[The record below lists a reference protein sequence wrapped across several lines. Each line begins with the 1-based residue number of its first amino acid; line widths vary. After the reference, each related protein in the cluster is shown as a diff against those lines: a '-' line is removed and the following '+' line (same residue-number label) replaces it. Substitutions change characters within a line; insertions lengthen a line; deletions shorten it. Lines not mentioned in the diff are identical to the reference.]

1 MAIKK
6 LLVAASIVTVSLAA
20 FTVVVSKENTMDFV
34 AAASGDKEFYF
45 NQSVASQVQYGG
57 NETNV
62 VRNVTTGISTP
73 IATKLYREA
82 GTYGEDVSNDGCFFS
97 FEHCNRRTFTFEAG
111 LNNLTG
117 FEIQFKYSYDPIWDS
132 GERTYFKYNVT
143 MTFYHGGETVDTANY
158 SLSQTTR
165 DTVYTHTWTKGIEV
179 NNKIDYVKCSLN
191 NAGGSSRD
199 DGITLII
206 NYYKVVWNC

>member
-20 FTVVVSKENTMDFV
+20 FTAVISKENTTDFV

-45 NQSVASQVQYGG
+45 NESVASQVQYGG

-82 GTYGEDVSNDGCFFS
+82 GASGERTDHDGCFFS
-97 FEHCNRRTFTFEAG
+97 ATWCNDKTFTFEAG
-111 LNNLTG
+111 VNNLTG
-117 FEIQFKYSYDPIWDS
+117 FEIQFKFDYHSQWDS
-132 GERTYFKYNVT
+132 GGSRFNYNVT
-143 MTFYHGGETVDTANY
+143 MIFYHGGKVVDTANY
-158 SLSQTTR
+158 SLDQTTR

-179 NNKIDYVKCSLN
+179 NDKIDYVKCSLN
-191 NAGGSSRD
+191 NAGLGNGDTWRV
-199 DGITLII
+199 LKI